1 MDQYTDV
8 PLNRCT
14 NTHPQ
19 LPPWNTSIPFVF
31 RIFTP
36 LQTFLLDNSLAQM
49 KFLPLLKSPVFTG
62 ILELHLSL
70 TAFEALQLA
79 SFFQALVQE
88 LVFWKSKIHLPQPF
102 DPTHQGEPWSKLIAK
117 ARIITYYQLK
127 DQGDCQKIFTVCQKL
142 IRTECTALL
151 TKKKPIN

>member
-1 MDQYTDV
+1 MDQYTNG

-14 NTHPQ
+14 DTHPQ

-36 LQTFLLDNSLAQM
+36 LQTLLLDNSLAQM
-49 KFLPLLKSPVFTG
+49 KFLPLLKSPIFTG

-70 TAFEALQLA
+70 TAFKALQLA
-79 SFFQALVQE
+79 SFFQILIQE

-102 DPTHQGEPWSKLIAK
+102 DPTHQEEPQSKLIAK
-117 ARIITYYQLK
+117 ARTITY
-127 DQGDCQKIFTVCQKL
+127 CQFKTKGITRNF
-142 IRTECTALL
+142 LL
-151 TKKKPIN
+151 LVKN